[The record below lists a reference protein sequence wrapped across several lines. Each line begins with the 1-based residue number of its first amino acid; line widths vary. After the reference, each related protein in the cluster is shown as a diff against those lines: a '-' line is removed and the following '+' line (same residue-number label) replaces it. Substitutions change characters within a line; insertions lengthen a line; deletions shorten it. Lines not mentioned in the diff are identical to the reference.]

1 MSKWQASD
9 ALSQQ
14 LNDLV
19 AIITEA
25 NFPGSLEGLFAFHIL
40 EPETSFPLSWVVN
53 NAQPAW
59 LEEHE
64 QELGHF
70 PVVAAL
76 GYSLYHWN
84 QTATRVVREAFAAG
98 VRQLEQR
105 ELFPDDGYSF
115 INIPATCL
123 GIVLGSLVAFSV
135 AESEGVLGW
144 LRGALHSR
152 QEKGISDLYQ
162 RLIYIYAGTLLDG
175 VPAAVNLQER
185 RIRLEELALL
195 EWGWRRGAFR
205 LSGAYQDI
213 SAVRSELLKAA
224 LVVPMSHA
232 TADKAATIWS
242 AIHSSFANQLPNL
255 SQTTLSAH
263 LNLEVGLQ
271 RVRNA
276 IATFPADIRTEF
288 ATLEARL
295 LNVLDEE
302 DRFGIN
308 EAIRSE
314 RVRVLSSLNRFCVKH
329 LDKTFNEYCS

>member
-1 MSKWQASD
+1 MTA
-9 ALSQQ
+9 
-14 LNDLV
+14 
-19 AIITEA
+19 
-25 NFPGSLEGLFAFHIL
+25 LEGLFAFHIL

-64 QELGHF
+64 QELDHF

-84 QTATRVVREAFAAG
+84 QTATRVVREAFGAG
-98 VRQLEQR
+98 VRKLEQR

-115 INIPATCL
+115 INIPATFL

-162 RLIYIYAGTLLDG
+162 RLIYTYAGTLLDG

-195 EWGWRRGAFR
+195 EWGWRRGAFQ

-213 SAVRSELLKAA
+213 SEVRSELLKAA
-224 LVVPMSHA
+224 LAVPTSHA
-232 TADKAATIWS
+232 TADKAAMIWS
-242 AIHSSFANQLPNL
+242 AIQSSLTDQLQNL
-255 SQTTLSAH
+255 SQTTQSAH

-276 IATFPADIRTEF
+276 IATLPADIRTEF